1 MDATVDEMMA
11 DYWAHYYADNPN
23 AQEEVVDDDFNF
35 EEELARIEAEA
46 EAKGPLPKNVNDWE
60 ELP

>member
-1 MDATVDEMMA
+1 MMA